1 MSYDRDR
8 NEFICHAGKR
18 LHYIYTSRE
27 KTKSGF
33 IVNKNNYR
41 CESCAECS
49 YRSKCFKGKSAD
61 RVICVSM
68 DMMHLRKQSRANI
81 TTEYGIQLR
90 INRSIQ
96 VEGAFGVIKED
107 YGFRRFLTRGKKKT
121 ETQFMLLAI
130 AFNIQKLYNK
140 RSQGRQ
146 NTELFSLKVA

>member
-1 MSYDRDR
+1 
-8 NEFICHAGKR
+8 
-18 LHYIYTSRE
+18 
-27 KTKSGF
+27 
-33 IVNKNNYR
+33 
-41 CESCAECS
+41 
-49 YRSKCFKGKSAD
+49 
-61 RVICVSM
+61 M